1 MQIKVYIIFSD
12 ISRLKSIKY
21 VIIKL
26 YIKIS
31 LTIHI
36 VAQSSVSVSIFVLKN
51 NSINIQIE
59 NFVSTQIAKVL

>member
-51 NSINIQIE
+51 ISINI
-59 NFVSTQIAKVL
+59 